1 MTPQGTRPRVEGE
14 REAEIFDA
22 TARLLV
28 ECGYDK
34 LTFDAVAAAARASK
48 ATLYRRWPSKVDLLI
63 VLLEHLKG
71 VGLQPL
77 VDSGNLREDLLAL
90 SCGEGGLAGEMPLGI
105 IGALI
110 PALHRDAELTA
121 AFQRRFIAPKLQV
134 AVAAF
139 ERARARG
146 EVGADA
152 DTDLLA
158 RILPSM
164 CTHEVFVL
172 GTHLTRERI
181 AHLIDTVVL
190 PACRATVTPPSD
202 RPSTVGPAR

>member
-1 MTPQGTRPRVEGE
+1 MTAPTTRPRVEGE

-28 ECGYDK
+28 EWGYDK

-48 ATLYRRWPSKVDLLI
+48 ATLYRRWRSKADLVI
-63 VLLEHLKG
+63 DLLEHLKG

-77 VDSGNLREDLLAL
+77 VVS
-90 SCGEGGLAGEMPLGI
+90 
-105 IGALI
+105 GALI
-110 PALHRDAELTA
+110 PALHRDDELTA

-152 DTDLLA
+152 DT
-158 RILPSM
+158 
-164 CTHEVFVL
+164 
-172 GTHLTRERI
+172 
-181 AHLIDTVVL
+181 
-190 PACRATVTPPSD
+190 
-202 RPSTVGPAR
+202 